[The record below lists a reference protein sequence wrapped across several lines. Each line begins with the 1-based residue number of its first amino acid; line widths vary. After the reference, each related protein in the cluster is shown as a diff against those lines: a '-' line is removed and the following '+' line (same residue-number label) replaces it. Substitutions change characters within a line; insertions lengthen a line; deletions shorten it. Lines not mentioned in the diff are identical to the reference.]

1 VKTCQKIANESHL
14 RITQL
19 IKMTGI
25 GRPKFYDWQ
34 KRLGLGNNHNG
45 KIPKAHWLLPKE
57 RKAIIDFANEH
68 ITPNSYYLKDGYRR
82 IAYMG
87 IDANA
92 FAASP
97 TSVYRVLSK
106 AGLLNKWKG
115 KTNTSKGMGYRQPL
129 KPHQEWHIDIKYVN
143 FRGTFLFLISVMDG
157 YSRYIIHHELRA
169 SMEERDVEITF
180 QKAHEKYPNEKPRLI
195 SDNGGQFIAKDFQE
209 YLKNLELQHTTTSF
223 NYPQSNGKIER
234 YHRSLE
240 EECIRVKSMITPED
254 AQNQIAGYI
263 DHYNNHRLHSALGYL
278 RPIDYLNGND
288 KELLKVRQEKLD
300 KAAEA
305 RIKYWADKKKL
316 DNNIEISKLAMSDEA
331 EAGSAGE
338 QPARN
343 TPADWIGQEVGKP
356 TSKIYQSG
364 HLYLKKTQ
372 GFSNN

>member
-14 RITQL
+14 KITKV
-19 IKMTGI
+19 IEMTGI

-157 YSRYIIHHELRA
+157 YSRYIIHHELRP
-169 SMEERDVEITF
+169 SMEERDVEITV

-240 EECIRVKSMITPED
+240 EECIRVKSMITLED
-254 AQNQIAGYI
+254 AQDQIAGYI
-263 DHYNNHRLHSALGYL
+263 DHYNNNRLHSALGYL
-278 RPIDYLNGND
+278 RPVDYLNGNV
-288 KELLKVRQEKLD
+288 KELLKARQDKLD

-343 TPADWIGQEVGKP
+343 NPADWIGQEVGKP